1 MAYCE
6 KKTAEP
12 VIPAAA
18 YVLTLNRGRSAAGV
32 GGLSVTH
39 RSGAC
44 RGSARSGD
52 RVVTPEDK
60 DINGLAFHLAD
71 VCGARWERLGPREQA
86 IYRAAAKA
94 GVAAARLIF
103 EAEVEGVQHVG

>member
-1 MAYCE
+1 
-6 KKTAEP
+6 
-12 VIPAAA
+12 
-18 YVLTLNRGRSAAGV
+18 
-32 GGLSVTH
+32 
-39 RSGAC
+39 
-44 RGSARSGD
+44 
-52 RVVTPEDK
+52 VTPEDK

-94 GVAAARLIF
+94 CVAAARLIF

>member
-1 MAYCE
+1 MGLRL
-6 KKTAEP
+6 
-12 VIPAAA
+12 V
-18 YVLTLNRGRSAAGV
+18 GV
-32 GGLSVTH
+32 SVNE
-39 RSGAC
+39 S
-44 RGSARSGD
+44 
-52 RVVTPEDK
+52 DK